1 MFKWVFRQHI
11 HLLNKWDLCKLVNLK
26 DKEEQAVETVVVVPE
41 PTTQQDEVVE
51 VPAPTSEQAKVV
63 EVPASATVPAKEQ
76 VKVVK
81 LPESSSKQK
90 KVEELAD
97 VHFSGLHP
105 REYVS
110 VVQCQRLLVMFLFV

>member
-1 MFKWVFRQHI
+1 M
-11 HLLNKWDLCKLVNLK
+11 
-26 DKEEQAVETVVVVPE
+26 VVPE